1 MSRFVRS
8 RNLTPFAT
16 AMALAVLSLASHAS
30 TNGVVISQIY
40 GGGGNSGA
48 TLKNDFIELLNAG
61 ANPVSLN
68 GWSVQYASATG
79 TSWQVTNLTN
89 VTLQP
94 GQYYLIQQAAGTGG
108 TTALPTPDAIGTIAM
123 SGAAGKV
130 ALVNSSTALTGTAA
144 TNPAVLDYV
153 GYGTTANAFEGTAAA
168 PAPSNT
174 VAIARGAT
182 GCADTDKNSV
192 DFSTAAPAPRNT
204 ATAQTSCSS
213 APPATTIAPIHQI
226 QGNASLSPLV
236 GQTVTTSGVVTKVN
250 NNGFFMQDE
259 TGDGLAQ
266 TSDGIFVYT
275 GATPTVSVGQL
286 VQLTGVVAEFNTGA
300 AGNSITA
307 AHTVTELTGVSNLTV
322 QASGR
327 AVPPTVITLP
337 ATPAELERVEGM
349 LVTINNPLTASQNY
363 FQGRYGQV
371 TLSAGGRL
379 EKPTNAHRPGSADAL
394 ALAQANAMRQILLD
408 DGTSVQNP
416 SPTPYLAADNTLRAG
431 DTIDSLTGVV
441 DYGLSTSDSAGAGSY
456 KVHPT
461 APVSFTRVNQRTS
474 SPDTVGGN
482 IRLASANLLN
492 YFTTF
497 GNGQTANGLTGQGC
511 APSGTTSDCRGADSL
526 AEFTRQRDKLLAE
539 LKAMNADVIGLMELQ
554 NNSEAIANLV
564 SGLNSLMGAGTYA
577 AVSDP
582 STGVGTDAIKVG
594 IIYKP
599 GVVTPVGTS
608 ISDTDPSHKRPS
620 VAQTFAAANGEL
632 FSVVVNHFKSKGC
645 TGAAGVDADQL
656 DGQGCF
662 NASRV
667 AEAQAVTSFVQD
679 LQTRSANNRVVL
691 LGDFNAYGMEDPVDE
706 FTSKGYVDLAK
717 RFSAFDYSYVFDGE
731 AGSLDHAI
739 GTPELNAVVT
749 GASVWH
755 INADEPSII
764 DYNLEF
770 KQPACAACAP
780 DPYAATVYRS
790 SDHDPVVL
798 GLNLYRTVRGTS
810 GRDVLQ
816 GSAGDDLLI
825 GGVGADLLT
834 GGGGADIV
842 VYQSLADA
850 GDTITDFAP
859 GIDRLDLRALLAS
872 IGVAPGTAIANG
884 VLRFAASGA
893 HTLVLVDPDG
903 SAGRGAARTLVTL
916 QNVAPAALVAAR
928 DLILP

>member
-79 TSWQVTNLTN
+79 TSWQVTNLTD

-144 TNPAVLDYV
+144 TNSAVLDYV

-275 GATPTVSVGQL
+275 GSTPTVSVGQL

-461 APVSFTRVNQRTS
+461 VPVSFTRVNQRTS

-511 APSGTTSDCRGADSL
+511 APSGTTSDCRGADAL

-770 KQPACAACAP
+770 KQPACGTCGP
-780 DPYAATVYRS
+780 DYFTATPYRS
-790 SDHDPVVL
+790 SDHDPL
-798 GLNLYRTVRGTS
+798 LIGLSLVKSLTGSTGRDAMTGTAGDDAITGGEQS
-810 GRDVLQ
+810 DTLTGGAGRDVF
-816 GSAGDDLLI
+816 
-825 GGVGADLLT
+825 
-834 GGGGADIV
+834 
-842 VYQSLADA
+842 VYKSPRDGL
-850 GDTITDFAP
+850 DTITDFLP
-859 GIDRLDLRALLAS
+859 GTDRLDLTQLLSA
-872 IGVAPGTAIANG
+872 IGAN
-884 VLRFAASGA
+884 AASALSGGYIR
-893 HTLVLVDPDG
+893 LVNTTTGVQVQVDADG
-903 SAGRGAARTLVTL
+903 SAGATL
-916 QNVAPAALVAAR
+916 PRALVLLKGVTVGQIQAGR
-928 DLILP
+928 DLGL

>member
-16 AMALAVLSLASHAS
+16 AMALAVMSLAAHAS
-30 TNGVVISQIY
+30 TNGVVISQVY

-61 ANPVSLN
+61 SNPVSLN

-79 TSWQVTNLTN
+79 TSWQVTNLSN
-89 VTLQP
+89 FTLQP

-108 TTALPTPDAIGTIAM
+108 TTALPTADAIGTIAM
-123 SGAAGKV
+123 SGTAGKV
-130 ALVNSSTALTGTAA
+130 ALVNATTALTGAA
-144 TNPAVLDYV
+144 TTSASVIDYV
-153 GYGTTANAFEGTAAA
+153 GFGTTANAFEGSAAA

-174 VAIARGAT
+174 VAIVRGAT
-182 GCADTDKNSV
+182 GCTDTDKNSV
-192 DFSTAAPAPRNT
+192 DFSTSAPAPRNT
-204 ATAQTSCSS
+204 ATALTTCNGGTPAPIS
-213 APPATTIAPIHQI
+213 APIYQI
-226 QGNASLSPLV
+226 QGSGNVSPLL

-250 NNGFFMQDE
+250 NSGFFMQDE
-259 TGDGLAQ
+259 VGDGLTQ

-275 GATPTVSVGQL
+275 GSAPTVSLGQW
-286 VQLTGVVAEFNTGA
+286 VQLNGVVAEFNTGA
-300 AGNSITA
+300 AGNTITA
-307 AHTVTELTGVSNLTV
+307 ANTVTELTGISNLTV
-322 QASGR
+322 KASGR
-327 AVPPTVITLP
+327 SVNPVVVSLP

-349 LVTINNPLTASQNY
+349 LVTINNQLTASQNY

-379 EKPTNAHRPGSADAL
+379 EKPTNAHRPGSADAVS
-394 ALAQANAMRQILLD
+394 LAQANVMRQILLD

-416 SPTPYLAADNTLRAG
+416 SPTPFLAADNTLRAG
-431 DTIDSLTGVV
+431 DTIDSLTGVI

-474 SPDTVGGN
+474 TPDTVGGN

-497 GNGQTANGLTGQGC
+497 GNGQTAGGLSGQGC

-577 AVSDP
+577 VVSDP

-599 GVVTPVGTS
+599 AAVTPVGTS

-645 TGAAGVDADQL
+645 SGAAGADADQL

-679 LQTRSANNRVVL
+679 LQTRSANNRFVL
-691 LGDFNAYGMEDPVDE
+691 LGDFNAYGMEDPVYE

-749 GASVWH
+749 GTSVWH

-770 KQPACAACAP
+770 KQPACGTCGP
-780 DPYAATVYRS
+780 DYFTATPYRS
-790 SDHDPVVL
+790 SDHDPVVIGLSLVKTL
-798 GLNLYRTVRGTS
+798 GGSASRDTIVGTPGDDIITGGEQS
-810 GRDVLQ
+810 DTLTGGAGRDVF
-816 GSAGDDLLI
+816 
-825 GGVGADLLT
+825 
-834 GGGGADIV
+834 
-842 VYQSLADA
+842 VYNSIRDGL
-850 GDTITDFAP
+850 DTITDFLP
-859 GIDRLDLRALLAS
+859 GTDRLDLTPLLNS
-872 IGVAPGTAIANG
+872 IGVSANNALSGGYIRLVTTAAGLQVQVDADGAAGTGLPRA
-884 VLRFAASGA
+884 
-893 HTLVLVDPDG
+893 LVLLKG
-903 SAGRGAARTLVTL
+903 VTAS
-916 QNVAPAALVAAR
+916 QIQASR
-928 DLILP
+928 DLGL

>member
-182 GCADTDKNSV
+182 GCADTDKNNF

-275 GATPTVSVGQL
+275 GSTPTVSVGQL

-564 SGLNSLMGAGTYA
+564 SGLNGLMGAGTYA

-608 ISDTDPSHKRPS
+608 ISDTDLSHKRPS

-645 TGAAGVDADQL
+645 SGASGVDADQL

-770 KQPACAACAP
+770 KQPACGTCGP
-780 DPYAATVYRS
+780 DYFTATPYRS
-790 SDHDPVVL
+790 SDHDPL
-798 GLNLYRTVRGTS
+798 LIGLSLVKSLTGSTGRDAMTGTAGDDAITGGEQS
-810 GRDVLQ
+810 DTLTGGAGRDVF
-816 GSAGDDLLI
+816 
-825 GGVGADLLT
+825 
-834 GGGGADIV
+834 
-842 VYQSLADA
+842 VYKSPRDGL
-850 GDTITDFAP
+850 DTITDFLP
-859 GIDRLDLRALLAS
+859 GTDRLDLTQLLSA
-872 IGVAPGTAIANG
+872 IGAN
-884 VLRFAASGA
+884 AASALSGGYIR
-893 HTLVLVDPDG
+893 LVNTTTGVQVQVDADG
-903 SAGRGAARTLVTL
+903 SAGATL
-916 QNVAPAALVAAR
+916 PRALVLLKGVTVGQIQAGR
-928 DLILP
+928 DLGL

>member
-16 AMALAVLSLASHAS
+16 AMALAVMSLASHAS
-30 TNGVVISQIY
+30 TNGVVISQVY

-79 TSWQVTNLTN
+79 TSWQVTNLSN
-89 VTLQP
+89 VALQP

-123 SGAAGKV
+123 SGTAGKV
-130 ALVNSSTALTGTAA
+130 ALVNSTTALTGTAA
-144 TNPAVLDYV
+144 TNSAVLDYV
-153 GYGTTANAFEGTAAA
+153 GYGATANAFEGTAAA

-204 ATAQTSCSS
+204 VTAQTSCSS
-213 APPATTIAPIHQI
+213 APPATTTAPIHQI
-226 QGNASLSPLV
+226 QGSANLSPLV
-236 GQTVTTSGVVTKVN
+236 GQTVTTSGIVTKIN

-259 TGDGLAQ
+259 TGDGLTQ
-266 TSDGIFVYT
+266 TSDGILVYT

-300 AGNSITA
+300 ASNSITA
-307 AHTVTELTGVSNLTV
+307 AHTVTELTGISNLTV
-322 QASGR
+322 LASGR
-327 AVPPTVITLP
+327 AVSPTVITLP
-337 ATPAELERVEGM
+337 ATPAELEQVEGM
-349 LVTINNPLTASQNY
+349 QVTINNPLTASQNY

-379 EKPTNAHRPGSADAL
+379 EKPTNAHRPGSADAVS
-394 ALAQANAMRQILLD
+394 LAQANAMRQILLD

-416 SPTPYLAADNTLRAG
+416 SPTPFLAADNTLRAG
-431 DTIDSLTGVV
+431 DTIDSLTGVI

-474 SPDTVGGN
+474 KPDAVGGN

-497 GNGQTANGLTGQGC
+497 GNGQTASGLSGQGC

-599 GVVTPVGTS
+599 AVVTPVGTS

-645 TGAAGVDADQL
+645 SGASGVDADQL

-749 GASVWH
+749 GARVWH

-770 KQPACAACAP
+770 KQPACGTCGP
-780 DPYAATVYRS
+780 DYFTATPYRS
-790 SDHDPVVL
+790 SDHDPL
-798 GLNLYRTVRGTS
+798 LIGLSLVKSLTGSTGRDAMTGTAGDDAITGGEQS
-810 GRDVLQ
+810 DTLTGGAGRDVF
-816 GSAGDDLLI
+816 
-825 GGVGADLLT
+825 
-834 GGGGADIV
+834 
-842 VYQSLADA
+842 VYKSPRDGL
-850 GDTITDFAP
+850 DTITDFSP
-859 GIDRLDLRALLAS
+859 GTDRLDLTQLLSA
-872 IGVAPGTAIANG
+872 IGAN
-884 VLRFAASGA
+884 AASALSGGYIR
-893 HTLVLVDPDG
+893 LVNTTTGVQVQVDADG
-903 SAGRGAARTLVTL
+903 SAGATL
-916 QNVAPAALVAAR
+916 PRALVLLKGVTVGQIQASR
-928 DLILP
+928 DLGL

>member
-16 AMALAVLSLASHAS
+16 AMALAVMSLASHAS
-30 TNGVVISQIY
+30 TNGVVISQVY

-79 TSWQVTNLTN
+79 TSWQVTSLSN

-123 SGAAGKV
+123 SGTAGKV
-130 ALVNSSTALTGTAA
+130 ALVNTTTALTGTAA

-153 GYGTTANAFEGTAAA
+153 GYGTNANAFEGSAAA

-192 DFSTAAPAPRNT
+192 DFSTAAPTPRNT

-213 APPATTIAPIHQI
+213 TPPTATTAPIHQI
-226 QGNASLSPLV
+226 QGNANLSPLV
-236 GQTVTTSGVVTKVN
+236 GQTVSTSGVVTKIN

-275 GATPTVSVGQL
+275 GTAPTVSLGQL

-300 AGNSITA
+300 ASNSITA
-307 AHTVTELTGVSNLTV
+307 AHTVTELTGISNLTV
-322 QASGR
+322 LASGR
-327 AVPPTVITLP
+327 AVSPTVITLP

-349 LVTINNPLTASQNY
+349 LVTINTPLTASQNY

-379 EKPTNAHRPGSADAL
+379 EKPTNAHRPGSADAVSM
-394 ALAQANAMRQILLD
+394 AQANAMRQILLD

-416 SPTPYLAADNTLRAG
+416 SPTPFLAADNTLRAG
-431 DTIDSLTGVV
+431 DTIDSLTGVI

-461 APVSFTRVNQRTS
+461 ASVSFTRVNQRTS
-474 SPDTVGGN
+474 KPDAVGGN

-497 GNGQTANGLTGQGC
+497 GNGQTASGLSGQGC

-564 SGLNSLMGAGTYA
+564 SGLNGLMGAGTYA
-577 AVSDP
+577 AVADP

-599 GVVTPVGTS
+599 AIVTPVGTS
-608 ISDTDPSHKRPS
+608 ISDADPSHKRPS
-620 VAQTFAAANGEL
+620 VAQTFAAANGEV

-645 TGAAGVDADQL
+645 SGASGTDADQL

-667 AEAQAVTSFVQD
+667 AEAQAVRHFVSD
-679 LQTRSANNRVVL
+679 LQTRSANNRVAL
-691 LGDFNAYGMEDPVDE
+691 LGDFNAYGMEDPVYE
-706 FTSKGYVDLAK
+706 FTGHGYVNLAQ

-749 GASVWH
+749 GASAWH

-770 KQPACAACAP
+770 KQPACGTCGPDYFTAAP
-780 DPYAATVYRS
+780 YRS
-790 SDHDPVVL
+790 SDHDPL
-798 GLNLYRTVRGTS
+798 LIGLSLVKTLSGSTGRDAIAGTAGDDVITGGEQS
-810 GRDVLQ
+810 DTLTGGAGRDVF
-816 GSAGDDLLI
+816 
-825 GGVGADLLT
+825 
-834 GGGGADIV
+834 
-842 VYQSLADA
+842 VYNSTRDGL
-850 GDTITDFAP
+850 DTITDFLP
-859 GIDRLDLRALLAS
+859 GTDRLDLSALLSSMGANSASALSGGYIRLVTTAAGLQVQVDADGAAGTGLPRALVLLKGVTAGQIQAS
-872 IGVAPGTAIANG
+872 
-884 VLRFAASGA
+884 
-893 HTLVLVDPDG
+893 
-903 SAGRGAARTLVTL
+903 
-916 QNVAPAALVAAR
+916 R
-928 DLILP
+928 DLGL